1 MGEKEDWRL
10 LSIQL
15 LFLVEDLFPELLA
28 MATPPP
34 PHTST
39 SVLGEN
45 LVVEPATTEVKRT
58 YDTVQT
64 AEPMTFPSSASQQY
78 HAGPGVV
85 GNIHTANIGTPQ
97 GQKLLLLKEINPKQ
111 EEEQEGENENA
122 SPALAVAADTSSR
135 DQGGGESTDAEA
147 TSLNGKLVMS
157 STIPG
162 LVEKTGP
169 LVADDIPNADKIGGR
184 PNEDKEIE
192 GVPIT
197 PELASEVQKAE
208 MQEGKDTGKGSVAAR
223 LQAAAAYNVREHVVP
238 PVGTAS
244 LGTARE
250 VRTSKEEKRETL
262 KYVASGTRETK
273 SAH

>member
-1 MGEKEDWRL
+1 
-10 LSIQL
+10 
-15 LFLVEDLFPELLA
+15 

-39 SVLGEN
+39 TVLGEN
-45 LVVEPATTEVKRT
+45 LVVEPATTEVERT

-64 AEPMTFPSSASQQY
+64 ARTHDP
-78 HAGPGVV
+78 
-85 GNIHTANIGTPQ
+85 
-97 GQKLLLLKEINPKQ
+97 NPKQ

-122 SPALAVAADTSSR
+122 SPALAVAADTSSE

-184 PNEDKEIE
+184 PNEGHCALQLPIFFCLCNCLQNFMKLIPDFSALVVLVWWTRSIAVIVDRFGMLLFFFQDKEIE

>member
-1 MGEKEDWRL
+1 
-10 LSIQL
+10 
-15 LFLVEDLFPELLA
+15 
-28 MATPPP
+28 
-34 PHTST
+34 
-39 SVLGEN
+39 
-45 LVVEPATTEVKRT
+45 
-58 YDTVQT
+58 
-64 AEPMTFPSSASQQY
+64 
-78 HAGPGVV
+78 
-85 GNIHTANIGTPQ
+85 
-97 GQKLLLLKEINPKQ
+97 LKEINPKQ

>member
-64 AEPMTFPSSASQQY
+64 AEPMTFPSSARQQY

>member
-1 MGEKEDWRL
+1 
-10 LSIQL
+10 
-15 LFLVEDLFPELLA
+15 
-28 MATPPP
+28 
-34 PHTST
+34 
-39 SVLGEN
+39 
-45 LVVEPATTEVKRT
+45 
-58 YDTVQT
+58 
-64 AEPMTFPSSASQQY
+64 MTFPSSASQQY

-97 GQKLLLLKEINPKQ
+97 GQKVLLLKEINPKQ
-111 EEEQEGENENA
+111 EQEQEQEGENENA
-122 SPALAVAADTSSR
+122 YPALAVAADTSSE

-162 LVEKTGP
+162 LVEKTRP
-169 LVADDIPNADKIGGR
+169 LVAQMIFQTQTRLEADQMRWTR
-184 PNEDKEIE
+184 PSAVIVDRFGMLLFCFQDKEIE

-197 PELASEVQKAE
+197 PELVSEVQKAE

-223 LQAAAAYNVREHVVP
+223 LQAAAAYNVQEHVML
-238 PVGTAS
+238 PVATAS
-244 LGTARE
+244 LGTAQE

-262 KYVASGTRETK
+262 KHVASGTRETK